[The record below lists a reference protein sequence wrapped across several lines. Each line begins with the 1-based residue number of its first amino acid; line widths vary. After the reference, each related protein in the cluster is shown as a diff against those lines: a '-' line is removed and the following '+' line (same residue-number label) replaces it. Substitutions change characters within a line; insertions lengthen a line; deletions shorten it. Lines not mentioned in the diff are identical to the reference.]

1 MTDEGRLEAAGL
13 SLRRAG
19 TKDLERVVAL
29 QQAAYAR
36 NRVLLGVEPIPLLA
50 YYDQIFAEHE
60 VWLAED
66 GQRLTGVL
74 ILQARP
80 DDLLIWSVATDP
92 ERQTKGLGR
101 AMLEAA
107 DARARSLGR
116 DRVRLYTG
124 SLLGHLVA
132 WYGRHGYVIER
143 TEQLSD
149 RAITHMMKQLD
160 QG

>member
-80 DDLLIWSVATDP
+80 DDLLIWSIATDP

-143 TEQLSD
+143 TEQLRD

>member
-1 MTDEGRLEAAGL
+1 MGEARFEAAGL

-19 TKDLERVVAL
+19 AKDLGRVVTL
-29 QQAAYAR
+29 QQAAYAK
-36 NRVLLGVEPIPLLA
+36 NRALLGVEPIPLLA
-50 YYDQIFAEHE
+50 DYDRIVAEHE
-60 VWLAED
+60 VWLAEE
-66 GQRLTGVL
+66 GQRLEGVL

-80 DDLLIWSVATDP
+80 DDLLIWSIATDP
-92 ERQTKGLGR
+92 ECQTKGLGR

-132 WYGRHGYVIER
+132 WYGRHGYAIER